1 MLTLGKNYIIVNTSE
16 LLAFLFSWRT
26 HQFRKKYL
34 VKFMADLEARAAK
47 LAENPSVNIT
57 RTYELPIP
65 IHEFAELLGIPH
77 FARQKHVEMSRRWV
91 RYLIEH
97 GDSLE
102 GVLILVTMLRS
113 VDLTARFRMTH
124 LCEVLGVSR
133 QGLLK
138 ASRSLL
144 SSGILKRI
152 PTSRAS
158 ENKFGGAWT
167 LNG

>member
-34 VKFMADLEARAAK
+34 VKFLADLEARAAK

-97 GDSLE
+97 GHSLD
-102 GVLILVTMLRS
+102 GVLILTCMLRS
-113 VDLTARFRMTH
+113 VNLTSRYKVTDIARH
-124 LCEVLGVSR
+124 L
-133 QGLLK
+133 GLNRPSLQA
-138 ASRSLL
+138 ASNRLIRA
-144 SSGILKRI
+144 GILSRI
-152 PTSRAS
+152 PTTRAS
-158 ENKFGGAWT
+158 ENKFGGAWR